1 VVLKAKEA
9 GLSTISITDHDSIDA
24 LDRAIEHGRK
34 NNIQV
39 IPGIEFSADLDGKEV
54 HILAYFIDYKDEA
67 FLKYVMDLRQGRFD
81 RFKEMVSKLN
91 EMDCN
96 IELESVI
103 NGYPKHISF
112 GRPHLAAA
120 LLKQGFVK
128 SYGEAFFKYIG
139 DNRPANVRKPNP
151 PVSEVINKISK
162 YGGLS
167 FIAHP
172 GKYFSESILT
182 QLIEQGIDGIEVIH
196 PSHSTES
203 REYLSRFASE
213 NNLLK
218 CGGSDFHG
226 TTQNEFKNLGE
237 YFITEKEIKYMKRK
251 LEQIKIF

>member
-1 VVLKAKEA
+1 VILNAKEA

-24 LDRAIEHGRK
+24 LDEAFEQGKK
-34 NNIQV
+34 NSIQV

-54 HILAYFIDYKDEA
+54 HILAYFIDHKDEA

-81 RFKEMVSKLN
+81 RFKKMILKLN
-91 EMDCN
+91 ELDCN
-96 IELESVI
+96 IEFESVI

-112 GRPHLAAA
+112 GRPHLAAS

-128 SYGEAFFKYIG
+128 SYAEAFYKYIG
-139 DNRPANVRKPNP
+139 DNRPAHVRKPNP
-151 PVSEVINKISK
+151 PVNEVINKISK
-162 YGGLS
+162 YKGQS
-167 FIAHP
+167 FVAHP
-172 GKYFSESILT
+172 GKYFRESLLK
-182 QLIEQGIDGIEVIH
+182 QLMEQGIDGIEVTH
-196 PSHSTES
+196 PSHSTEDKKYFS
-203 REYLSRFASE
+203 KFAAE

-237 YFITEKEIKYMKRK
+237 YFITEKEIINMRIR

>member
-1 VVLKAKEA
+1 MILKAKEA
-9 GLSTISITDHDSIDA
+9 GLSTISITDHDSIGA
-24 LDRAIEHGRK
+24 LDEAIEHGKK
-34 NNIQV
+34 NGIKV

-54 HILAYFIDYKDEA
+54 HILAYFIDHNDEA
-67 FLKYVMDLRQGRFD
+67 FRKYVVGLRHGRFS

-96 IELESVI
+96 IELESVL

-112 GRPHLAAA
+112 GRPHLAEA

-128 SYGEAFFKYIG
+128 SYAEAFIKYIG
-139 DNRPANVRKPNP
+139 DNRPANVIKPNP
-151 PVSEVINKISK
+151 PVNEVINKISK

-167 FIAHP
+167 FVAHP
-172 GKYFSESILT
+172 GKYFRESLLT
-182 QLIEQGIDGIEVIH
+182 QLIEHGIDGIEVTH
-196 PSHSTES
+196 PSHSNES
-203 REYLSRFASE
+203 KKYLSDYASK

-226 TTQNEFKNLGE
+226 TSQNEFKNLGE
-237 YFITEKEIKYMKRK
+237 YYISEKEIKNMKRR